1 MDLVPPRPHPYSAAV
16 FDSSR
21 RSLAMPTP
29 IAVLLDPITPAVTAI
44 FAALVGWEADAVAT
58 PRPPGVT
65 HD

>member
-1 MDLVPPRPHPYSAAV
+1 
-16 FDSSR
+16 
-21 RSLAMPTP
+21 MPTP

-58 PRPPGVT
+58 PRPPGVM